1 MPSNGWGWPSNAGRL
16 SAPPLTTR
24 PRRAMPGLI
33 VYLHQEKNPRASL
46 TGVFAWPSAGSSARC
61 TRWTRLDSRLRG
73 NDAVWCGEGFFVA
86 HEPLYFN
93 VMGTQPQPLRRAL
106 SAALTA
112 RAKTPRP
119 PGCSQP
125 GGRVF
130 LSPAALTQP
139 VLPQAGC
146 AGLSVLIKPPG
157 FPLSGAGAGSVRA
170 VAFRPPRSARWSA
183 GTGRAG
189 FSGRR

>member
-1 MPSNGWGWPSNAGRL
+1 MVSTLWMP
-16 SAPPLTTR
+16 
-24 PRRAMPGLI
+24 
-33 VYLHQEKNPRASL
+33 
-46 TGVFAWPSAGSSARC
+46 
-61 TRWTRLDSRLRG
+61 LDSRLRG

-130 LSPAALTQP
+130 VSCGAHPGLCLLRPGQR
-139 VLPQAGC
+139 VPQR
-146 AGLSVLIKPPG
+146 LN
-157 FPLSGAGAGSVRA
+157 
-170 VAFRPPRSARWSA
+170 
-183 GTGRAG
+183 
-189 FSGRR
+189 